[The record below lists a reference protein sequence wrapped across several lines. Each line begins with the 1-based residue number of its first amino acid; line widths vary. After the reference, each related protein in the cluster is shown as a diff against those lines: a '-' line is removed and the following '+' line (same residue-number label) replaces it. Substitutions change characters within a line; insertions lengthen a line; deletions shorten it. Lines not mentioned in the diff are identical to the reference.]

1 MTHTIKPQIE
11 RVERIHLTIS
21 PALRR
26 EISLWRHG
34 NLIPS
39 EMEAIRQL
47 LRRALD
53 AEAKGKRK

>member
-53 AEAKGKRK
+53 AEAQKKGK